1 MAEALSE
8 IAYRHIAKKL
18 MSAELVVGQKLSE
31 QKIAAEC
38 GVSRTPVRE
47 AVRQLV
53 EEGLLYQ
60 LPRSGTYVT
69 GLKRNEI
76 IEAYEIRMAVECFL
90 IGKAIRNLTL
100 NDRRELRRLCDDM
113 HSVIRISRDTGSD
126 LLEDSLAVPFL
137 KADLSFHLILLNA
150 AKNRTAVKIVTSAYQ
165 RNRFFG
171 HHSHRRD
178 LKHLAWAWRYH
189 TMIEKAVRQGDADK
203 AREALRNHI
212 TRSMND
218 ALKNFDVLDRYATE
232 LDDPVNAAVASLT
245 GVD

>member
-18 MSAELVVGQKLSE
+18 MSAELAVGQKISE
-31 QKIAAEC
+31 LKIAAEC

-60 LPRSGTYVT
+60 LPRSGTYVA
-69 GLKRNEI
+69 GVKRNEI
-76 IEAYEIRMAVECFL
+76 IEAYEIRMAVECFM
-90 IGKAIRNLTL
+90 IDKAIRNMTL
-100 NDRRELRRLCDDM
+100 NDRRELRRLCDEM
-113 HSVIRISRDTGSD
+113 HSVISVSRDSGSE
-126 LLEDSLAVPFL
+126 LLDDSLAVPFL

-178 LKHLAWAWRYH
+178 LQHLAWAWRYH
-189 TMIEKAVRQGDADK
+189 TIIEKAVRQGDAEK

-218 ALKNFDVLDRYATE
+218 ALKNFDAKERYAPE
-232 LDDPVNAAVASLT
+232 LEDPVNVAVARLT
-245 GVD
+245 GIE

>member
-18 MSAELVVGQKLSE
+18 MSAELAVGQKISE

-38 GVSRTPVRE
+38 GISRTPVRE

-53 EEGLLYQ
+53 EERLLYQ

-69 GLKRNEI
+69 DVKRDEI
-76 IEAYEIRMAVECFL
+76 IEAYEIRMAMECFL
-90 IGKAIRNLTL
+90 IDKAIRNMTL
-100 NDRRELRRLCDDM
+100 KDRRELRRLCDEM
-113 HSVIRISRDTGSD
+113 HSVISINRDTGSE
-126 LLEDSLAVPFL
+126 LLDDALVVPFL
-137 KADLSFHLILLNA
+137 KADLSFHLILLHA
-150 AKNRTAVKIVTSAYQ
+150 AQNRTAVKVVTSAYQ

-178 LKHLAWAWRYH
+178 LLHLAWAWRHH
-189 TMIEKAVRQGDADK
+189 TLIEKAVRQGDAEK

-218 ALKNFDVLDRYATE
+218 ALKNFDISERHAPE
-232 LDDPVNAAVASLT
+232 LDDPVNVAVARLT
-245 GVD
+245 GLD